1 MARQPG
7 PPPPWVQFRSF
18 DRPPFV
24 ALSRRRPP
32 PSDPEEGQ
40 GGRGHQARGAAHPLA
55 NQNRATFRGAGGV
68 TRGMP

>member
-24 ALSRRRPP
+24 ALSRRRTP

-40 GGRGHQARGAAHPLA
+40 GGRLPPGEGSGPPLSKSKSGH
-55 NQNRATFRGAGGV
+55 V
-68 TRGMP
+68 